1 MMIVFSLVKRQF
13 DIFKS
18 IIHPTHIP
26 FIIKPKPPVIWWFSD
41 ICPGSRFFSYHHCI
55 GEFFKNQTV
64 YLSYEFNG
72 FNIFS
77 SPVNI
82 PLKDIMFAVKIQIK
96 HACDPVHS
104 DSVKMELL
112 DPEYT
117 VGQKKIKHFIFF
129 EICLIGSPVFMDFCF
144 IKRGAVKLPKA
155 MCIHTEMSWDPVH
168 NYTNFN
174 AVAGINKISQ
184 FIWISKS

>member
-1 MMIVFSLVKRQF
+1 MIVCSLVKRQF
-13 DIFKS
+13 NILQR
-18 IIHPTHIP
+18 IIHPAHIP
-26 FIIKPKPPVIWWFSD
+26 FIIETKTPVIGWFSD
-41 ICPGSRFFSYHHCI
+41 ICPGSGFFIYHHCI
-55 GEFFKNQTV
+55 REFLKDQTV

-77 SPVNI
+77 SAINI
-82 PLKDIMFAVKIQIK
+82 FLEDIMFAVKVWIK
-96 HACDPVHS
+96 HACHPVHS

-112 DPEYT
+112 YPEYA
-117 VGQKKIKHFIFF
+117 VGQEKIKHFIFF
-129 EICLIGSPVFMDFCF
+129 EICLIGPPVFMNFCF

-155 MCIHTEMSWDPVH
+155 MCIHAKMSWDPVH
-168 NYTNFN
+168 NYANFN